1 MPDSQSLIG
10 RTISHYR
17 ITEKLGGG
25 GMGVVYKAE
34 DLNLGRFAAL
44 KFLPLDAAPDPQDL
58 ERLRREARAAS
69 SLDHPNICTIYEIG
83 EHEGQ
88 PFLAMQFLE
97 GQTLKHRIEG
107 KPLPLELLLEWGIE
121 IADALDAAHT
131 KNIIHRDIKPSNIFI
146 TRRGQA
152 KVLDFGLAKVM
163 ETGAAGATRGMTK
176 PTADEITEHL
186 TSPGV
191 ALGTVAYMS
200 PEQARGEQLDARSDL
215 FSFGAV
221 LYEMATGRMPFS
233 GATTAILHDAI
244 LNRAPV
250 PPERLNPEIPPRLG
264 EVINKTLEKDRDN
277 RYRHAADIRTD
288 LKRLK
293 RDTDSS
299 RHAPADAMAG
309 ASPTPGAATASAGDS
324 AVAAHASGSSSV
336 ADVARE
342 HKFGIAAIA
351 VILMGV
357 LAAAGYGVFA
367 FLRRP
372 APIPFQTFT
381 ITQITSSIKVVATT
395 ISPDGKYLL
404 SAVERTDGQS
414 LWLRNIATGSDTQVR
429 VPGVVEFG
437 GLTFSPDSNRIYF
450 VGASGQETSLY
461 RAPVLG
467 GRPERIAQNVDPNS
481 GLAFSP
487 DAKNISYFR
496 YGVPQT
502 AKWSMYIANADG
514 TEETTVLTGS
524 LEEVPYPG
532 SVSWSPDGKLIAYSG
547 GLAFS
552 RSIYLFETKNR
563 QTRKLTNY
571 PDLAIS
577 DLIWNPEGDGFLVNY
592 RQRSDVLRSQI
603 GYISYPQGQ
612 FHPVSRD
619 TNSYFNLAMS
629 ADGKTFT
636 TVQGKKSANLYIL
649 PAAGGTAGAPSP
661 IEIPSMAYSVT
672 DRTLLN
678 WTSGNELISGGRDNL
693 QRLSLDG
700 GNSTL
705 LDSGTNSLFVDPQT
719 CADGSYIAFSWPY
732 QGDAQS
738 IDIWRANADGS
749 NLVRLT
755 SGKADT
761 HPHCTAD
768 GKWVYYMDE
777 AAQEPKRIPSTG
789 GRPEPVPGL
798 QGLSSPVWYGTAI
811 SADGKLFGAF
821 ANLKNPVTKS
831 IESECI
837 VVSNF
842 DGPKPS
848 TRMIALRPDIA
859 LPGQFTPDGKAIAYS
874 IVDNG
879 KANIWVQPLD
889 GKPGRAITNF
899 TSEVIYEFHWSPDG
913 KRLAVVRGHGESN
926 VVLFREGNQ

>member
-163 ETGAAGATRGMTK
+163 EAGAAGATRGMTK

-191 ALGTVAYMS
+191 ALGTVAYML
-200 PEQARGEQLDARSDL
+200 PEQARGEPLDVRTDL

-250 PPERLNPEIPPRLG
+250 PPERLNPEIPPRLA
-264 EVINKTLEKDRDN
+264 EVINKALEKDRDN

-299 RHAPADAMAG
+299 RHAPAAAMAG
-309 ASPTPGAATASAGDS
+309 ASPTPGTATPSAGDS

-336 ADVARE
+336 AAVARE

-357 LAAAGYGVFA
+357 LAAAGYGIFA

-372 APIPFQTFT
+372 APIPFQNFT
-381 ITQITSSIKVVATT
+381 ITKLTNTGKAALAA
-395 ISPDGKYLL
+395 ISPDGQYVLN
-404 SAVERTDGQS
+404 VQNDNGMES
-414 LWLRNIATGSDTQVR
+414 LWLRNVPTNSDTEVSSPSKTDYSALHFSQDGNYIYFIRGGARDNNVFGDLYR
-429 VPGVVEFG
+429 SPILGGTPQQIVEN
-437 GLTFSPDSNRIYF
+437 LSSNISFSPD
-450 VGASGQETSLY
+450 GQ
-461 RAPVLG
+461 
-467 GRPERIAQNVDPNS
+467 RIAFVRKNS
-481 GLAFSP
+481 AAG
-487 DAKNISYFR
+487 R
-496 YGVPQT
+496 YGLFL
-502 AKWSMYIANADG
+502 ANADG
-514 TEETTVLTGS
+514 TAEKALFEGAM
-524 LEEVPYPG
+524 PG
-532 SVSWSPDGKLIAYSG
+532 MDNVSWSPDGKLIVGSLF
-547 GLAFS
+547 LAGQSFAS
-552 RSIYLFETKNR
+552 LVAVDSTTGKQVRAIQSEERTFETPIWAPDVR
-563 QTRKLTNY
+563 GLFILTDRVDADYYFREQVGYLSY
-571 PDLAIS
+571 PDG
-577 DLIWNPEGDGFLVNY
+577 E
-592 RQRSDVLRSQI
+592 
-603 GYISYPQGQ
+603 
-612 FHPVSRD
+612 FHEITRD
-619 TNSYFNLAMS
+619 TNHYS
-629 ADGKTFT
+629 ALSLSRDGKNLVTIMNQQNFQLFVLLADAKGLSDARQISSGEAVRSFSWMGNDSVIAKQGLDLQQIDAT
-636 TVQGKKSANLYIL
+636 TGKETVFLADKLHASYMPTVCGKDNAVVFGSVGRPEKVNAPLWRIDAN
-649 PAAGGTAGAPSP
+649 GG
-661 IEIPSMAYSVT
+661 
-672 DRTLLN
+672 
-678 WTSGNELISGGRDNL
+678 NL
-693 QRLSLDG
+693 Q
-700 GNSTL
+700 N
-705 LDSGTNSLFVDPQT
+705 
-719 CADGSYIAFSWPY
+719 
-732 QGDAQS
+732 
-738 IDIWRANADGS
+738 
-749 NLVRLT
+749 LT
-755 SGKADT
+755 SGKNDVA
-761 HPHCTAD
+761 PVCSPD
-768 GKWVYYMDE
+768 GKWVFYVDPVGRGKVMRVPF
-777 AAQEPKRIPSTG
+777 AG
-789 GRPEPVPGL
+789 GKAEVFGDFNIFSEDNVDASLDITR
-798 QGLSSPVWYGTAI
+798 
-811 SADGKLFGAF
+811 DGKMLVALASDKEKVE
-821 ANLKNPVTKS
+821 ANVQDANTGKILQVLDLDPRLSPYSLRFSPNGLAIVYPVR
-831 IESECI
+831 
-837 VVSNF
+837 VN
-842 DGPKPS
+842 G
-848 TRMIALRPDIA
+848 
-859 LPGQFTPDGKAIAYS
+859 
-874 IVDNG
+874 VDNL
-879 KANIWVQPLD
+879 WEQPLA
-889 GKPGRAITNF
+889 GGPGHQITNF
-899 TSEVIYEFHWSPDG
+899 TSEQIRDFHWSPDG
-913 KRLAVVRGHGESN
+913 KKLGIVRGHTDSDV
-926 VVLFREGNQ
+926 VVLRESSQ